1 MATPKKSVALS
12 GISVAETSICSI
24 DPDAGVLMYRGYDI
38 TELAEHASYEEVAY
52 LLLEGDAP
60 GSDELSAFTDELA
73 AARSLPPAVT
83 TIVDGNA
90 MDASPME
97 TLRTAVSALSFSDPA
112 EDAIDRAEERRKAVA
127 LTSQLPTIVARYERR
142 RRGQPVVPPD
152 GSLGYAENFLT
163 MLRGETP
170 TAEQARAFEVAMILH
185 AEHEMNAST
194 FTARVV
200 AGTNADM
207 HSAIVAAICAL
218 KGPLHGGANMAAME
232 MLAGFGSVDGVA
244 EGVRARLE
252 SKQPLYGFGHPLYRA
267 MDPRAPILRALSE
280 TFPSDEEPSYLELA
294 KAAEQE
300 ALAQKG
306 LWPNVDLYSGVLY
319 HALGIPTDLFIPL
332 FEMARVVGQAAH
344 VLEQHAG
351 GKIIRPSADYVGE
364 PRRDYPVG
372 TTAGPAR

>member
-1 MATPKKSVALS
+1 
-12 GISVAETSICSI
+12 
-24 DPDAGVLMYRGYDI
+24 MYRGYDI
-38 TELAEHASYEEVAY
+38 AELAEHSSYEEVAY
-52 LLLEGDAP
+52 LLLEGELP
-60 GSDELSAFTDELA
+60 YGDELEQFAERLS
-73 AARSLPPAVT
+73 AARELPPAVA

-97 TLRTAVSALSFSDPA
+97 TLRTAVSALSFADPA
-112 EDAIDRAEERRKAVA
+112 EDATDRENELRKAIELIA
-127 LTSQLPTIVARYERR
+127 RLPAIIARYERR
-142 RRGQPVVPPD
+142 RRGLSAVDPD
-152 GSLGYAENFLT
+152 ASLGYAESFLT
-163 MLRGETP
+163 MLRGEEP
-170 TAEQARAFEVAMILH
+170 TTEEARAFEVAMILH

-218 KGPLHGGANMAAME
+218 KGPLHGGANQAAMLMFE
-232 MLAGFGSVDGVA
+232 GFGSPAAVA

-252 SKQPLYGFGHPLYRA
+252 ARQPVYGFGHPLYRA
-267 MDPRAPILRALSE
+267 MDPRAPILRRLAE
-280 TFPSDEEPSYLELA
+280 QFADDGEPDFLEIA
-294 KAAEQE
+294 KTAEQE

-319 HALGIPTDLFIPL
+319 HYLGIPTDLFIPL
-332 FEMARVVGQAAH
+332 FALSRVVGQAAH

-364 PRRDYPVG
+364 PPRDYPVRELRG
-372 TTAGPAR
+372 

>member
-1 MATPKKSVALS
+1 MAGPKKSVALS

-38 TELAEHASYEEVAY
+38 VDLAEHASYEEVAY
-52 LLLEGDAP
+52 LLLEGDLPA
-60 GSDELSAFTDELA
+60 GDALETFREQLA
-73 AARSLPPAVT
+73 GARALPPAVT
-83 TIVDGNA
+83 TIIDGNA

-97 TLRTAVSALSFSDPA
+97 TVRTAVSALSFSDPA
-112 EDAIDRAEERRKAVA
+112 EDAIDREQERRKSIELIA
-127 LTSQLPTIVARYERR
+127 QLPTIVARYERR
-142 RRGQPVVPPD
+142 RRGEPAVDPD
-152 GSLGYAENFLT
+152 PSLGYAENFLA
-163 MLRGETP
+163 MLRGEP
-170 TAEQARAFEVAMILH
+170 ATAEEARAFEVAMILH

-218 KGPLHGGANMAAME
+218 KGPLHGGANQAAIE
-232 MLAGFGSVDGVA
+232 MFREFGSPEGVP

-252 SKQPLYGFGHPLYRA
+252 SKKPLYGFGHPLYRA
-267 MDPRAPILRALSE
+267 MDPRAPILRRL
-280 TFPSDEEPSYLELA
+280 SDEFAEDDADPDLLEIA
-294 KAAEQE
+294 KAAEAE
-300 ALAQKG
+300 AREQKG

-319 HALGIPTDLFIPL
+319 HELGIPTDLFIPL
-332 FEMARVVGQAAH
+332 FEMARVAGQAAH

-351 GKIIRPSADYVGE
+351 GKIIRPSAEYVGE

-372 TTAGPAR
+372 APR

>member
-1 MATPKKSVALS
+1 
-12 GISVAETSICSI
+12 
-24 DPDAGVLMYRGYDI
+24 
-38 TELAEHASYEEVAY
+38 
-52 LLLEGDAP
+52 
-60 GSDELSAFTDELA
+60 
-73 AARSLPPAVT
+73 
-83 TIVDGNA
+83 
-90 MDASPME
+90 
-97 TLRTAVSALSFSDPA
+97 
-112 EDAIDRAEERRKAVA
+112 
-127 LTSQLPTIVARYERR
+127 
-142 RRGQPVVPPD
+142 
-152 GSLGYAENFLT
+152 

-218 KGPLHGGANMAAME
+218 KGPLHGGANEAAMA
-232 MLAGFGSVDGVA
+232 MLDGFGSIDRVA
-244 EGVRARLE
+244 DGVRARLAA
-252 SKQPLYGFGHPLYRA
+252 KQPLYGFGHPLYRA
-267 MDPRAPILRALSE
+267 MDPRAPILRRLSE
-280 TFPSDEEPSYLELA
+280 QFSGDEEPSYLQLA
-294 KAAEQE
+294 RAAERE

-372 TTAGPAR
+372 TPSGSAR